1 MAQFSHSA
9 PLPVRR
15 QVTSALSAPCSS
27 PASIQSIL
35 PAMGITQRRLKQIE
49 AIQLVREH
57 REQGKQDLAFNA
69 RPFVLCGLPL
79 RRPPSDQLT
88 HTRRNGKFFLQ
99 VIGHPQFGL
108 PYGQDRLI
116 PIWVAT
122 MAVRQ
127 RSRIVRFGAASEV
140 LDFFHLFKDGKTYH
154 RIMEGFQR
162 IFAATI
168 FFGANDQ
175 TSATVI
181 VDWARFH
188 FFDRMHLW
196 FHTAEEESPAPG
208 TAENSIT
215 LSEAFY
221 EEIDKHP
228 IPVEREVVSMLANA
242 PGVLDLYLW
251 LVWKT
256 WSLNGHSVRIPLFTS
271 GGLADQ
277 LGGREYCADRF
288 FRRKLNHWLSEIKVL
303 WPECPAVISK
313 DGRMLILRSSK
324 KSPAVSAVVPCE
336 SMRISVSHYRST
348 ANTQPPSSG

>member
-1 MAQFSHSA
+1 MES
-9 PLPVRR
+9 L
-15 QVTSALSAPCSS
+15 L
-27 PASIQSIL
+27 
-35 PAMGITQRRLKQIE
+35 
-49 AIQLVREH
+49 LVREQ
-57 REQGKQDLAFNA
+57 RQQRKQELAFNA
-69 RPFVLCGLPL
+69 RPFVVCGLPL

-127 RSRIVRFGAASEV
+127 RSRIIRFNAASEV
-140 LDFFHLFKDGKTYH
+140 LDFFHLFKDGKRYH

-168 FFGANDQ
+168 FFGTNDQ
-175 TSATVI
+175 ASGSLV

-188 FFDRMHLW
+188 FFDRIHLW
-196 FHTAEEESPAPG
+196 FHKPDIEPATTPV
-208 TAENSIT
+208 TPATTENSVI

-228 IPVEREVVSMLANA
+228 IPVEREVVAMLANA

-251 LVWKT
+251 VAWKT
-256 WSLNGHSVRIPLFTS
+256 WSINGSAVRIPLFTS

-277 LGGREYCADRF
+277 LGTRDYCADRF
-288 FRRKLNHWLSEIKVL
+288 FRRKLNRWLSEIKTL
-303 WPECPAVISK
+303 WPKCPAGISK
-313 DGRMLILRSSK
+313 DGQTLILYSSK
-324 KSPAVSAVVPCE
+324 KTPAISCGKPCE
-336 SMRISVSHYRST
+336 PGNFST
-348 ANTQPPSSG
+348 GK

>member
-1 MAQFSHSA
+1 MESV
-9 PLPVRR
+9 L
-15 QVTSALSAPCSS
+15 
-27 PASIQSIL
+27 
-35 PAMGITQRRLKQIE
+35 
-49 AIQLVREH
+49 LVREQ
-57 REQGKQDLAFNA
+57 RRQRKQELAFNA

-79 RRPPSDQLT
+79 RRPPSDHLT

-99 VIGHPQFGL
+99 VIGHPQFGV

-127 RSRIVRFGAASEV
+127 RSRVVRFGTASEV
-140 LDFFHLFKDGKTYH
+140 LDFFHLFKDGKRYH

-168 FFGANDQ
+168 FFGTNDQ
-175 TSATVI
+175 TNGSLV

-188 FFDRMHLW
+188 FFDRIHLW
-196 FHTAEEESPAPG
+196 FHKPDIEPMTPA
-208 TAENSIT
+208 TTENSVI

-228 IPVEREVVSMLANA
+228 IPVEREVVATLANA

-256 WSLNGHSVRIPLFTS
+256 WSMNSHVTRIPLFTS

-277 LGGREYCADRF
+277 LGTHEYCADRF
-288 FRRKLNHWLSEIKVL
+288 FRRKLSRWLSEIKTL
-303 WPECPAVISK
+303 WPECPAEISK
-313 DGRMLILRSSK
+313 DGLILVLNSSK
-324 KSPAVSAVVPCE
+324 ENPAISCGKR
-336 SMRISVSHYRST
+336 SMPGSSST
-348 ANTQPPSSG
+348 GK

>member
-1 MAQFSHSA
+1 MNSV
-9 PLPVRR
+9 L
-15 QVTSALSAPCSS
+15 L
-27 PASIQSIL
+27 I
-35 PAMGITQRRLKQIE
+35 
-49 AIQLVREH
+49 
-57 REQGKQDLAFNA
+57 REQRHQRKQELAFNA

-79 RRPPSDQLT
+79 RRPASDQLT

-127 RSRIVRFGAASEV
+127 RSRIVHFGTASEV
-140 LDFFHLFKDGKTYH
+140 LDFFHLFKDGKRYH
-154 RIMEGFQR
+154 RIMEGFQQ

-168 FFGANDQ
+168 FFGTNDQ
-175 TSATVI
+175 TSGSLV

-188 FFDRMHLW
+188 LFDPVHLW
-196 FHTAEEESPAPG
+196 FHKSDSKPVALATS
-208 TAENSIT
+208 ENSVI
-215 LSEAFY
+215 LSKSFY

-228 IPVEREVVSMLANA
+228 IPVEREVVAMLANA

-256 WSLNGHSVRIPLFTS
+256 WSINGRGLRIPLFTT

-277 LGGREYCADRF
+277 LGTREYCADRF
-288 FRRKLNHWLSEIKVL
+288 FRRKLSHWLSEIKAL
-303 WPECPAVISK
+303 WPDCPAEISK
-313 DGRMLILRSSK
+313 DGQILVVNSSK
-324 KSPAVSAVVPCE
+324 KHPA
-336 SMRISVSHYRST
+336 ISCGKTAGQIAFST
-348 ANTQPPSSG
+348 GN